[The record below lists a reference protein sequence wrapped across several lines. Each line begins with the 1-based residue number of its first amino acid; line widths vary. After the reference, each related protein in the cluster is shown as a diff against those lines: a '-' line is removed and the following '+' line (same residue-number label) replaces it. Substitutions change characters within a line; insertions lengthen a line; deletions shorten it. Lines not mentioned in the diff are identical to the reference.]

1 MFLLFA
7 YDQYYPCG
15 GINDIISQT
24 DTMEEMVE
32 EIKNDKELKKRL
44 DSCDHV
50 ELYNVVEQRI
60 YKLNNDKFEEIKYLW
75 KV

>member
-7 YDQYYPCG
+7 YDKYYPCG

-32 EIKNDKELKKRL
+32 EIKNDKELKKR
-44 DSCDHV
+44 
-50 ELYNVVEQRI
+50 
-60 YKLNNDKFEEIKYLW
+60 
-75 KV
+75 

>member
-7 YDQYYPCG
+7 YDKYYPCG

-32 EIKNDKELKKRL
+32 EIKNDEELKKRI
-44 DSCDHV
+44 DQYDHV